1 MSQTVSV
8 VGGSGRL
15 GTLAV
20 RALAERGAV
29 AASISRRTGFDL
41 QRSSMDDLTRA
52 LAGVDVVV
60 DCSDATD
67 RKVTTFESSARS
79 LAEAAARAGVKHL
92 VLVSIVGVD
101 RPSLKSMSYYQ
112 GKLAQERALTAGTVP
127 VSIVR
132 STQWFGFADQV
143 YPSVRLAGGRWGLAP
158 AMRMQP
164 VSGEAVAARLAD
176 AAFEPLPGQWLELA
190 GPEVMSLADLIRRVW
205 RARGQQAR
213 AAQVPIPGLKG
224 FTDGA
229 LLPGAD
235 AEIDPTTIEQWV
247 ASSS

>member
-1 MSQTVSV
+1 
-8 VGGSGRL
+8 
-15 GTLAV
+15 
-20 RALAERGAV
+20 
-29 AASISRRTGFDL
+29 
-41 QRSSMDDLTRA
+41 MDDLTRA

-143 YPSVRLAGGRWGLAP
+143 YPSVRLAGGLWGLAP

-176 AAFEPLPGQWLELA
+176 WGRPG
-190 GPEVMSLADLIRRVW
+190 
-205 RARGQQAR
+205 
-213 AAQVPIPGLKG
+213 
-224 FTDGA
+224 
-229 LLPGAD
+229 
-235 AEIDPTTIEQWV
+235 
-247 ASSS
+247 